1 MIAILENNQEAD
13 GCVRLPAALQAFMG
27 QTHIRPR
34 AAKA

>member
-13 GCVRLPAALQAFMG
+13 GSVRLPSPLRAFMG